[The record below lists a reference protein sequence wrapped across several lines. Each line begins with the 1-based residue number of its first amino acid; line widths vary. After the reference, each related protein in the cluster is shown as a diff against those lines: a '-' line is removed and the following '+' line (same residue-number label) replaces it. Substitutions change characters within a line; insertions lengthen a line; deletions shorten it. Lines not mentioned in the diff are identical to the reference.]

1 MSKKN
6 DLEIILSNQEIEPN
20 NPYDISMRKTPNS
33 VVPRFR
39 GLAGQITVNPDDMY
53 RPYVWLNKDL
63 GEHYELVLSED
74 FKTPKYNY
82 KAINV
87 SRQVHEATIDQN
99 ITVDSSVAGVWKIK
113 YTSNVALTL
122 KLDTLP
128 SEVTVILE
136 SANPFARVT
145 FVGERLSWIGTAPN
159 IKGDSGTLFAFHFYK
174 TTLGIVGE
182 ESRDT
187 PQAPTTTITPVLQAY
202 TSLGYGVPA
211 GTSAVGATGQ
221 KYELLSGIAEYSADD
236 LYNIGKVAS
245 SINHVE
251 KVAGLESY
259 LPIIVANVTSI
270 TTLAAVA
277 KLLADNLGI
286 YKTISNNVAG
296 ILNVNTNLPTITSV
310 KNKLTD
316 ISAVSE
322 KLVEISAVN
331 NKLSDISAVNNKL
344 SDISL
349 VKNKLADISSVNNK
363 LLDISTVKGKLADI
377 SAVKEKL
384 TEITAVNGKLTEIET
399 VKNSLSNINTL
410 ASLTATLQAIV
421 DNMEKIQKVYDDI
434 IAKENKENT
443 ENSKVEGA

>member
-1 MSKKN
+1 MSKKD

-53 RPYVWLNKDL
+53 RPYVWLNKNL

-87 SRQVHEATIDQN
+87 SRQVHEATIDQD

-113 YTSNVALTL
+113 YTSNVVLTL
-122 KLDTLP
+122 KLDTVP

-187 PQAPTTTITPVLQAY
+187 PQAPTTTITPILQAY

-251 KVAGLESY
+251 KVAGLENY
-259 LPIIVANVTSI
+259 LPIIVANATSI

-277 KLLADNLGI
+277 KLLADNLGV
-286 YKTISNNVAG
+286 YKTVSNNVAG
-296 ILNVNTNLPTITSV
+296 ILNVNTNLSTITSV
-310 KNKLTD
+310 KNKL
-316 ISAVSE
+316 A
-322 KLVEISAVN
+322 EISAVN
-331 NKLSDISAVNNKL
+331 NKLAEISA
-344 SDISL
+344 
-349 VKNKLADISSVNNK
+349 VNNK
-363 LLDISTVKGKLADI
+363 LLDISAVKGKLA
-377 SAVKEKL
+377 
-384 TEITAVNGKLTEIET
+384 EITAVNSKLTEIET
-399 VKNSLSNINTL
+399 VKNSLNNINTL
-410 ASLTATLQAIV
+410 APLTATLQAIV
-421 DNMEKIQKVYDDI
+421 NNMEKIQKVYDDI
-434 IAKENKENT
+434 IAKENT
-443 ENSKVEGA
+443 ENSKIEGA

>member
-1 MSKKN
+1 MSKKD

-87 SRQVHEATIDQN
+87 SRQVHEATIDQD

-122 KLDTLP
+122 KLDTAP

-145 FVGERLSWIGTAPN
+145 FVGERLSWIGSAPN
-159 IKGDSGTLFAFHFYK
+159 IKGDSGILFAFHFYK

-187 PQAPTTTITPVLQAY
+187 PQAPTTTITPILQAY

-259 LPIIVANVTSI
+259 LPIIVANATSI

-277 KLLADNLGI
+277 KLLADNLEV
-286 YKTISNNVAG
+286 YKTVSNNVAG

-310 KNKLTD
+310 KNKL
-316 ISAVSE
+316 A
-322 KLVEISAVN
+322 
-331 NKLSDISAVNNKL
+331 DISAVN
-344 SDISL
+344 
-349 VKNKLADISSVNNK
+349 NKLADISSVNNK
-363 LLDISTVKGKLADI
+363 LLDISAVKGKLP
-377 SAVKEKL
+377 
-384 TEITAVNGKLTEIET
+384 EITAVNGKLTEIET
-399 VKNSLSNINTL
+399 VKNSLGNINIL
-410 ASLTATLQAIV
+410 ASLATTLQAIV

-434 IAKENKENT
+434 IAKENTGNT
-443 ENSKVEGA
+443 ENSRIEGA

>member
-1 MSKKN
+1 MSKKD

-87 SRQVHEATIDQN
+87 SRQVHEATIDQD

-122 KLDTLP
+122 KLDTVP

-145 FVGERLSWIGTAPN
+145 FVGERLSWIGSAPN

-259 LPIIVANVTSI
+259 LPIIVANITSI

-277 KLLADNLGI
+277 KLLADNLGV
-286 YKTISNNVAG
+286 YKTVSNNVAG

-310 KNKLTD
+310 KNKL
-316 ISAVSE
+316 A
-322 KLVEISAVN
+322 
-331 NKLSDISAVNNKL
+331 DISAVNNKL
-344 SDISL
+344 AEISA
-349 VKNKLADISSVNNK
+349 VNKKLSDISSVNNK
-363 LLDISTVKGKLADI
+363 LADI
-377 SAVKEKL
+377 SAVKGKL
-384 TEITAVNGKLTEIET
+384 AEITAVNGKLTEIEI

-410 ASLTATLQAIV
+410 APLTATLQAIV

-434 IAKENKENT
+434 IAKENT
-443 ENSKVEGA
+443 ESTGNSKVEGAK

>member
-6 DLEIILSNQEIEPN
+6 DLEIILNNQEIEPN

-33 VVPRFR
+33 VVPRYR

-74 FKTPKYNY
+74 FKTPKYEY
-82 KAINV
+82 KAITV
-87 SRQVHEATIDQN
+87 DQD
-99 ITVDSSVAGVWKIK
+99 IVVDSSVAGVWKIK
-113 YTSNVALTL
+113 YTSNISLTL
-122 KLDTLP
+122 KLDNLP
-128 SEVTVILE
+128 SEVTVFLQ

-145 FVGERLSWIGTAPN
+145 FVGDGLSWVGSAPN

-187 PQAPTTTITPVLQAY
+187 PQASTTTITPVLQAY

-211 GTSAVGATGQ
+211 GTSAVGETGK
-221 KYELLSGIAEYSADD
+221 KYELLSGIADYSADD

-251 KVAGLESY
+251 KVAKLEKY
-259 LPIIVANVTSI
+259 LPAIVANATSI

-277 KLLADNLGI
+277 KLLANNLEV
-286 YKTISNNVAG
+286 YNTVANNSAG

-310 KNKLTD
+310 KGKLTD
-316 ISAVSE
+316 ISV
-322 KLVEISAVN
+322 
-331 NKLSDISAVNNKL
+331 
-344 SDISL
+344 
-349 VKNKLADISSVNNK
+349 
-363 LLDISTVKGKLADI
+363 
-377 SAVKEKL
+377 VKEKL
-384 TEITAVNGKLTEIET
+384 TEIEI
-399 VKNSLSNINTL
+399 VKNNLESINTL
-410 ASLTATLQAIV
+410 VPLVTTLQTLA
-421 DNMEKIQKVYDDI
+421 DNIEKITKVYDEI
-434 IAKENKENT
+434 IAKEAENT
-443 ENSKVEGA
+443 EPTEGA

>member
-1 MSKKN
+1 MSKKK
-6 DLEIILSNQEIEPN
+6 DLEIILNNQEVEPN

-87 SRQVHEATIDQN
+87 SRQVHEATIDQD

-122 KLDTLP
+122 KLDTAP

-145 FVGERLSWIGTAPN
+145 FVGERLSWIGSAPN

-187 PQAPTTTITPVLQAY
+187 PQAPTTTITPILQAY

-277 KLLADNLGI
+277 KLLADNLVV
-286 YKTISNNVAG
+286 YKTVSNNVAG

-310 KNKLTD
+310 KNKL
-316 ISAVSE
+316 A
-322 KLVEISAVN
+322 
-331 NKLSDISAVNNKL
+331 DISAVNNKL
-344 SDISL
+344 
-349 VKNKLADISSVNNK
+349 
-363 LLDISTVKGKLADI
+363 LDISAVKGKLA
-377 SAVKEKL
+377 
-384 TEITAVNGKLTEIET
+384 EITAVNSKLTEIET

-434 IAKENKENT
+434 IAKENT
-443 ENSKVEGA
+443 ENSKTEGA

>member
-1 MSKKN
+1 MSKKD

-87 SRQVHEATIDQN
+87 SRQVHEATIDQD

-113 YTSNVALTL
+113 YTGNVALTL
-122 KLDTLP
+122 KLDTTP

-145 FVGERLSWIGTAPN
+145 FVGERLSWIGSAPN

-187 PQAPTTTITPVLQAY
+187 PQAPTTTITPVLQTY

-245 SINHVE
+245 SINHIE

-259 LPIIVANVTSI
+259 LPIIVANATSI

-277 KLLADNLGI
+277 KLLANNLEV
-286 YKTISNNVAG
+286 YKTISNNVAE
-296 ILNVNTNLPTITSV
+296 ILNVNTNLPTITAV
-310 KNKLTD
+310 KNKL
-316 ISAVSE
+316 A
-322 KLVEISAVN
+322 EISAVN
-331 NKLSDISAVNNKL
+331 NKLV
-344 SDISL
+344 
-349 VKNKLADISSVNNK
+349 DISSVNNK
-363 LLDISTVKGKLADI
+363 LLDISAVKGKLP
-377 SAVKEKL
+377 
-384 TEITAVNGKLTEIET
+384 EITAVNGKLTEIET

-410 ASLTATLQAIV
+410 APLTATLQAIV

-434 IAKENKENT
+434 IAKENTGNT
-443 ENSKVEGA
+443 ENSKIEGA

>member
-1 MSKKN
+1 MSKKK

-82 KAINV
+82 KVINV
-87 SRQVHEATIDQN
+87 SRQVHEATIDQD

-122 KLDTLP
+122 KLDTAP
-128 SEVTVILE
+128 SEVAVILE

-145 FVGERLSWIGTAPN
+145 FVGERLSWVGSAPN

-202 TSLGYGVPA
+202 TSLGYGLPA
-211 GTSAVGATGQ
+211 GTSTVGATRQ

-259 LPIIVANVTSI
+259 LPIIVANVASI
-270 TTLAAVA
+270 ITLAAVA
-277 KLLADNLGI
+277 KLLADNLGV
-286 YKTISNNVAG
+286 YKTVSNNVTG

-310 KNKLTD
+310 KNKLSD
-316 ISAVSE
+316 
-322 KLVEISAVN
+322 ISAVN
-331 NKLSDISAVNNKL
+331 NKLSDISAVKEKL
-344 SDISL
+344 PDISA
-349 VKNKLADISSVNNK
+349 VKNK
-363 LLDISTVKGKLADI
+363 LLDISAVNHKLADI

-384 TEITAVNGKLTEIET
+384 AEIET

-410 ASLTATLQAIV
+410 APLTATLQAIV

-434 IAKENKENT
+434 IAKENTENTENT
-443 ENSKVEGA
+443 ENSKIEGA

>member
-1 MSKKN
+1 MSKKD

-53 RPYVWLNKDL
+53 RPYIWLNKDL

-122 KLDTLP
+122 KLDTAP

-145 FVGERLSWIGTAPN
+145 FVGERLSWIGSAPN

-202 TSLGYGVPA
+202 TSLGYGIPA
-211 GTSAVGATGQ
+211 GTSAVGATRQ

-277 KLLADNLGI
+277 KLLADNLGV
-286 YKTISNNVAG
+286 YKTVSNNVAG

-310 KNKLTD
+310 KNKLAD
-316 ISAVSE
+316 ISAVSK

-331 NKLSDISAVNNKL
+331 NKL
-344 SDISL
+344 
-349 VKNKLADISSVNNK
+349 
-363 LLDISTVKGKLADI
+363 
-377 SAVKEKL
+377 
-384 TEITAVNGKLTEIET
+384 TEIET
-399 VKNSLSNINTL
+399 VKNNLESINTL
-410 ASLTATLQAIV
+410 VPLVTTLQTLA
-421 DNMEKIQKVYDDI
+421 DNIEKITKVYDEI
-434 IAKENKENT
+434 IAKEAENT
-443 ENSKVEGA
+443 KPTKPTEGA

>member
-1 MSKKN
+1 MSKKD

-87 SRQVHEATIDQN
+87 SRQVHEATIDQD
-99 ITVDSSVAGVWKIK
+99 ITVDSSFAGVWKIK

-122 KLDTLP
+122 KLDTAP

-145 FVGERLSWIGTAPN
+145 FVGERLSWIGSAPN

-277 KLLADNLGI
+277 KLLADNLGV
-286 YKTISNNVAG
+286 YKTVSNNVAG
-296 ILNVNTNLPTITSV
+296 ILNVNTNLLTITSV
-310 KNKLTD
+310 KNKL
-316 ISAVSE
+316 A
-322 KLVEISAVN
+322 
-331 NKLSDISAVNNKL
+331 DISAVNNKL
-344 SDISL
+344 
-349 VKNKLADISSVNNK
+349 AEISSVNNK
-363 LLDISTVKGKLADI
+363 LLDISAVKGKLA
-377 SAVKEKL
+377 
-384 TEITAVNGKLTEIET
+384 EITAVNGKLTEIET

-434 IAKENKENT
+434 IAKENTGNT
-443 ENSKVEGA
+443 ENSRIEGA

>member
-1 MSKKN
+1 MSKKD
-6 DLEIILSNQEIEPN
+6 DLEIILNNQEIEPN

-87 SRQVHEATIDQN
+87 SRQVHEATIDQD

-122 KLDTLP
+122 KLDTIP

-145 FVGERLSWIGTAPN
+145 FVGERLSWIGSAPN

-174 TTLGIVGE
+174 TTLGVVGE

-211 GTSAVGATGQ
+211 GTSAVGATRQ

-251 KVAGLESY
+251 KVAGLENY

-286 YKTISNNVAG
+286 YKTISNNVAE

-310 KNKLTD
+310 ENKLAD

-322 KLVEISAVN
+322 KLVEVSAVN
-331 NKLSDISAVNNKL
+331 NKLAEISAVNKKL
-344 SDISL
+344 S
-349 VKNKLADISSVNNK
+349 DISSVNNK
-363 LLDISTVKGKLADI
+363 LLDISAVNNKLTDISTVKGKLA
-377 SAVKEKL
+377 
-384 TEITAVNGKLTEIET
+384 EITAVNDKLTEIET
-399 VKNSLSNINTL
+399 VKNSLDNINTL
-410 ASLTATLQAIV
+410 APLTATLQAIA

-434 IAKENKENT
+434 IAKENT
-443 ENSKVEGA
+443 ENPKNSKIEGA

>member
-1 MSKKN
+1 MSKKD

-82 KAINV
+82 KAINI
-87 SRQVHEATIDQN
+87 SRQVHEATIDQD

-122 KLDTLP
+122 KLDTAP

-145 FVGERLSWIGTAPN
+145 FVGERLSWIGSAPN

-277 KLLADNLGI
+277 KLLADNLGV
-286 YKTISNNVAG
+286 YKTVSNNVAG

-310 KNKLTD
+310 KNKL
-316 ISAVSE
+316 A
-322 KLVEISAVN
+322 
-331 NKLSDISAVNNKL
+331 DISAVN
-344 SDISL
+344 
-349 VKNKLADISSVNNK
+349 
-363 LLDISTVKGKLADI
+363 GKLVDI

-384 TEITAVNGKLTEIET
+384 TEVSTVNGKLAEITAVNSKLTEIET

-421 DNMEKIQKVYDDI
+421 NNMEKIQKVYDDI
-434 IAKENKENT
+434 IAKENTGNSG
-443 ENSKVEGA
+443 NSKIEGA

>member
-1 MSKKN
+1 MSKKD
-6 DLEIILSNQEIEPN
+6 DLEIILNNQEIEPN

-33 VVPRFR
+33 AVPRFR

-87 SRQVHEATIDQN
+87 SRQVHEATIDQD

-122 KLDTLP
+122 KLDTAP

-145 FVGERLSWIGTAPN
+145 FVGERLSWIGSAPN

-202 TSLGYGVPA
+202 TSLGYGIPA

-277 KLLADNLGI
+277 KLLADNLGV
-286 YKTISNNVAG
+286 YKTVSNNVAE

-310 KNKLTD
+310 KNKL
-316 ISAVSE
+316 A
-322 KLVEISAVN
+322 
-331 NKLSDISAVNNKL
+331 DISAVN
-344 SDISL
+344 S
-349 VKNKLADISSVNNK
+349 KLAEILAVNNK
-363 LLDISTVKGKLADI
+363 LLDISAVKGKLA
-377 SAVKEKL
+377 
-384 TEITAVNGKLTEIET
+384 EITAVNDKLTEIET
-399 VKNSLSNINTL
+399 VKNSLDSINTL
-410 ASLTATLQAIV
+410 APLTVTLQAIV

-443 ENSKVEGA
+443 ENSKTGGA

>member
-1 MSKKN
+1 MSKKD

-63 GEHYELVLSED
+63 GEHYELVLTED

-82 KAINV
+82 KAVNV

-316 ISAVSE
+316 ISAV
-322 KLVEISAVN
+322 N
-331 NKLSDISAVNNKL
+331 NKLLDISAVNKKL
-344 SDISL
+344 S
-349 VKNKLADISSVNNK
+349 DISSVNNK
-363 LLDISTVKGKLADI
+363 LADI
-377 SAVKEKL
+377 SAVKGKL
-384 TEITAVNGKLTEIET
+384 AEITAVNGKLTEIET

-434 IAKENKENT
+434 IAKENTEST

>member
-1 MSKKN
+1 MSKKD
-6 DLEIILSNQEIEPN
+6 DLEIILNNQEIEPN

-87 SRQVHEATIDQN
+87 SRQVHEATIDQD

-113 YTSNVALTL
+113 YTSNIALTL
-122 KLDTLP
+122 KLDTVP

-145 FVGERLSWIGTAPN
+145 FVGERLSWIGSAPN

-259 LPIIVANVTSI
+259 LPIIVANATSI

-286 YKTISNNVAG
+286 YKTVSNNVAG

-310 KNKLTD
+310 KNKL
-316 ISAVSE
+316 A
-322 KLVEISAVN
+322 
-331 NKLSDISAVNNKL
+331 DISAVN
-344 SDISL
+344 D
-349 VKNKLADISSVNNK
+349 KLADISSVNNK
-363 LLDISTVKGKLADI
+363 LLDISAVKGKLA
-377 SAVKEKL
+377 
-384 TEITAVNGKLTEIET
+384 EITAVNGKLTEIET
-399 VKNSLSNINTL
+399 VKNSLGNINTL

-421 DNMEKIQKVYDDI
+421 NNMEKIQKVYNDI
-434 IAKENKENT
+434 IAKENTDKI
-443 ENSKVEGA
+443 EGA

>member
-63 GEHYELVLSED
+63 GEHYELVLTED

-113 YTSNVALTL
+113 YTGNVVLTL
-122 KLDTLP
+122 KLDTVP

-174 TTLGIVGE
+174 TTLGIIGE

-270 TTLAAVA
+270 TALAAVA
-277 KLLADNLGI
+277 KLLADNLGV

-310 KNKLTD
+310 KDKLTD
-316 ISAVSE
+316 ISAV
-322 KLVEISAVN
+322 N
-331 NKLSDISAVNNKL
+331 
-344 SDISL
+344 
-349 VKNKLADISSVNNK
+349 
-363 LLDISTVKGKLADI
+363 GKLA
-377 SAVKEKL
+377 
-384 TEITAVNGKLTEIET
+384 EITAVNSKLTEIET
-399 VKNSLSNINTL
+399 IKNSLSNINTL
-410 ASLTATLQAIV
+410 APLTATLQAIV

-434 IAKENKENT
+434 IAKENT
-443 ENSKVEGA
+443 EKPKIEGA

>member
-63 GEHYELVLSED
+63 GEHYELVLTED

-87 SRQVHEATIDQN
+87 SRQVHEATIDQD

-122 KLDTLP
+122 KLDTVP

-211 GTSAVGATGQ
+211 GTSAVGTTGQ

-310 KNKLTD
+310 KNKL
-316 ISAVSE
+316 A
-322 KLVEISAVN
+322 
-331 NKLSDISAVNNKL
+331 DISAVNNKL
-344 SDISL
+344 L
-349 VKNKLADISSVNNK
+349 
-363 LLDISTVKGKLADI
+363 DI

-384 TEITAVNGKLTEIET
+384 AEITAVNSKLTEIET

-410 ASLTATLQAIV
+410 APLTATLQAIV
-421 DNMEKIQKVYDDI
+421 NNMEKIQKVYDDI
-434 IAKENKENT
+434 IAKENT
-443 ENSKVEGA
+443 GNSKIEGA

>member
-63 GEHYELVLSED
+63 GEHYELVLTED

-82 KAINV
+82 KAVNV

-122 KLDTLP
+122 KLDTVP

-259 LPIIVANVTSI
+259 LPTIVANVTSI

-310 KNKLTD
+310 KNKL
-316 ISAVSE
+316 A
-322 KLVEISAVN
+322 
-331 NKLSDISAVNNKL
+331 DISAVN
-344 SDISL
+344 
-349 VKNKLADISSVNNK
+349 NKLADISSVNNK
-363 LLDISTVKGKLADI
+363 LLDISAVKGKLA
-377 SAVKEKL
+377 
-384 TEITAVNGKLTEIET
+384 EITAVNGKLTEIET

-421 DNMEKIQKVYDDI
+421 NNMEKIQKVYDDI
-434 IAKENKENT
+434 IAKENT
-443 ENSKVEGA
+443 ESTGNSKVEGANK

>member
-1 MSKKN
+1 MSKKD

-82 KAINV
+82 KAINI

-122 KLDTLP
+122 KLDTAP

-145 FVGERLSWIGTAPN
+145 FVGERLSWIGSAPN

-187 PQAPTTTITPVLQAY
+187 PQALTTTITPVLQAY

-277 KLLADNLGI
+277 KLLADNLGV
-286 YKTISNNVAG
+286 YKTVSNNVAG

-310 KNKLTD
+310 KDKL
-316 ISAVSE
+316 A
-322 KLVEISAVN
+322 
-331 NKLSDISAVNNKL
+331 DISAVNNKL
-344 SDISL
+344 AEIS
-349 VKNKLADISSVNNK
+349 AVNDK
-363 LLDISTVKGKLADI
+363 LLDISAVKGKLP
-377 SAVKEKL
+377 
-384 TEITAVNGKLTEIET
+384 EITAVNDKLTEIET
-399 VKNSLSNINTL
+399 IKNSLSNINTL
-410 ASLTATLQAIV
+410 APLTATLQAIV

-434 IAKENKENT
+434 IAKENTN
-443 ENSKVEGA
+443 NSNIEGA

>member
-1 MSKKN
+1 MSKKD

-33 VVPRFR
+33 AVPRFR

-82 KAINV
+82 KVINV
-87 SRQVHEATIDQN
+87 SRQVHEATIDQD

-113 YTSNVALTL
+113 YTSNVTLTL
-122 KLDTLP
+122 KLGTAP

-145 FVGERLSWIGTAPN
+145 FVGERLSWVGSAPN
-159 IKGDSGTLFAFHFYK
+159 IKGDSGTLFSFHFYK

-202 TSLGYGVPA
+202 TSLGYGLPA
-211 GTSAVGATGQ
+211 GTSTVGATRQ

-259 LPIIVANVTSI
+259 LPIIVANIASI

-277 KLLADNLGI
+277 KLLADNLGV
-286 YKTISNNVAG
+286 YKTVSNNVTG
-296 ILNVNTNLPTITSV
+296 ILNVNTNLPIITSV
-310 KNKLTD
+310 KNKL
-316 ISAVSE
+316 A
-322 KLVEISAVN
+322 
-331 NKLSDISAVNNKL
+331 DISAVNNKL
-344 SDISL
+344 LDISA
-349 VKNKLADISSVNNK
+349 VNSKLADISSVNNK
-363 LLDISTVKGKLADI
+363 LLDISTVKEKLA
-377 SAVKEKL
+377 
-384 TEITAVNGKLTEIET
+384 EIET

-410 ASLTATLQAIV
+410 APLTATLQAIV

-434 IAKENKENT
+434 IAKENTENTENT
-443 ENSKVEGA
+443 ENSKIEGA

>member
-1 MSKKN
+1 MSKKD

-63 GEHYELVLSED
+63 GKHYELVLSED

-82 KAINV
+82 KVINV

-122 KLDTLP
+122 KLDTAP

-145 FVGERLSWIGTAPN
+145 FVGERLSWVGSAPN

-202 TSLGYGVPA
+202 TSLGYGLPA
-211 GTSAVGATGQ
+211 GTSTVGATRQ

-259 LPIIVANVTSI
+259 LPIIVANVASI

-277 KLLADNLGI
+277 KLLADNLGV
-286 YKTISNNVAG
+286 YKTVSNNVTE

-310 KNKLTD
+310 KNKLAD
-316 ISAVSE
+316 
-322 KLVEISAVN
+322 ISAVN
-331 NKLSDISAVNNKL
+331 NKLADISAVNNKL
-344 SDISL
+344 SDISS
-349 VKNKLADISSVNNK
+349 VNKKLSDISSVNNK
-363 LLDISTVKGKLADI
+363 LLDIS
-377 SAVKEKL
+377 AVKEKL
-384 TEITAVNGKLTEIET
+384 AEIET

-410 ASLTATLQAIV
+410 APLTATLQAIV

-434 IAKENKENT
+434 IAKENTENT
-443 ENSKVEGA
+443 ENSKIEGA

>member
-1 MSKKN
+1 MSKKD

-87 SRQVHEATIDQN
+87 SRQVHEATIDQD

-122 KLDTLP
+122 KLDTAP

-187 PQAPTTTITPVLQAY
+187 PQAPTATITPVLQAY

-245 SINHVE
+245 SINHIE
-251 KVAGLESY
+251 KVAGLESH

-277 KLLADNLGI
+277 KLLADNLGV

-310 KNKLTD
+310 KNKLADISAVSGKLTD
-316 ISAVSE
+316 VSAVSE

-344 SDISL
+344 
-349 VKNKLADISSVNNK
+349 ADISSVNNK
-363 LLDISTVKGKLADI
+363 LLDISAVKGKLA
-377 SAVKEKL
+377 
-384 TEITAVNGKLTEIET
+384 EIET

-410 ASLTATLQAIV
+410 APLTATLQAIV

-434 IAKENKENT
+434 IAKKNTENT
-443 ENSKVEGA
+443 EHSKIEGA

>member
-1 MSKKN
+1 MSKKK
-6 DLEIILSNQEIEPN
+6 DLEIILNNQEVEPN
-20 NPYDISMRKTPNS
+20 NPYDFSMRKTPNS
-33 VVPRFR
+33 VIPRFR

-113 YTSNVALTL
+113 YTSNVSLTL
-122 KLDTLP
+122 KLDNTP
-128 SEVTVILE
+128 SEVTVILQ

-145 FVGERLSWIGTAPN
+145 FVGEGLSWIGSAPN

-187 PQAPTTTITPVLQAY
+187 PHQSTATITPVLQAY
-202 TSLGYGVPA
+202 TSLGYGLPA

-221 KYELLSGIAEYSADD
+221 KYELLSGIADYSADD

-251 KVAGLESY
+251 KVAGLEKY
-259 LPIIVANVTSI
+259 LPVVVANATSI

-277 KLLADNLGI
+277 KLLADNLEI
-286 YKTISNNVAG
+286 YKTVANNLAG

-310 KNKLTD
+310 KD
-316 ISAVSE
+316 
-322 KLVEISAVN
+322 
-331 NKLSDISAVNNKL
+331 
-344 SDISL
+344 
-349 VKNKLADISSVNNK
+349 
-363 LLDISTVKGKLADI
+363 KLADI
-377 SAVKEKL
+377 SAVKS
-384 TEITAVNGKLTEIET
+384 KLTEIET
-399 VKNSLSNINTL
+399 VNNSLNSINTL
-410 ASLTATLQAIV
+410 APLATTLQAIV

-434 IAKENKENT
+434 IAKENT
-443 ENSKVEGA
+443 ETEGA

>member
-1 MSKKN
+1 MSKKD

-122 KLDTLP
+122 KLDTVP

-145 FVGERLSWIGTAPN
+145 FVGERLSWIGSAPN

-286 YKTISNNVAG
+286 YKTVSNNVAG

-310 KNKLTD
+310 KNKLAD
-316 ISAVSE
+316 ISSVNS
-322 KLVEISAVN
+322 KLA
-331 NKLSDISAVNNKL
+331 DISAVNNKL
-344 SDISL
+344 TDIS
-349 VKNKLADISSVNNK
+349 A
-363 LLDISTVKGKLADI
+363 VKGKLAE
-377 SAVKEKL
+377 V
-384 TEITAVNGKLTEIET
+384 TAVNDKLTEIET
-399 VKNSLSNINTL
+399 VKNSLGNINTL
-410 ASLTATLQAIV
+410 APLTATLQAIV

-434 IAKENKENT
+434 IAKENTDNT
-443 ENSKVEGA
+443 ENSKVEGAK

>member
-20 NPYDISMRKTPNS
+20 NPYDISIRKTPNS

-63 GEHYELVLSED
+63 GEHYELVLTED

-87 SRQVHEATIDQN
+87 SRQVHEATIDQD

-113 YTSNVALTL
+113 YTSNVVLTL
-122 KLDTLP
+122 KLDTVP

-145 FVGERLSWIGTAPN
+145 FVGERLSWIGSAPN

-286 YKTISNNVAG
+286 YKTVSNNVAG

-316 ISAVSE
+316 ISAV
-322 KLVEISAVN
+322 N
-331 NKLSDISAVNNKL
+331 
-344 SDISL
+344 
-349 VKNKLADISSVNNK
+349 NKLADISSVNNK
-363 LLDISTVKGKLADI
+363 LLDIS
-377 SAVKEKL
+377 AVKEKL
-384 TEITAVNGKLTEIET
+384 AEITAVNGKLTEIET

-434 IAKENKENT
+434 IAKENT
-443 ENSKVEGA
+443 EDTGNSKVEGAK